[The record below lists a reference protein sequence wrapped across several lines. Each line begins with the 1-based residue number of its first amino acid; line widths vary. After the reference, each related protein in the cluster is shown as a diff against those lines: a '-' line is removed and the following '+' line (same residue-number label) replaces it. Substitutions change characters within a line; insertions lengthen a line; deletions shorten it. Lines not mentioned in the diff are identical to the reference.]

1 MCERNLF
8 PCIQRG
14 TAAIADSQGLSMC
27 SVGAVLQTLQFQTVQ
42 HQVIT
47 CDSQPA
53 KDNGIL
59 TFVTG
64 KLVVDNNATTPI
76 NFAQTFVL
84 YPVQGGSWYV
94 HHDMFRLNYG

>member
-1 MCERNLF
+1 
-8 PCIQRG
+8 
-14 TAAIADSQGLSMC
+14 MC